1 MKKDNYEDIINLPH
15 YVSLKHPQMSMDAR
29 ASQFAPFA
37 ALTGYDDEI
46 KETAR
51 LTDKRIEIDDG
62 LKVVLNSKLQIIQE
76 NIKNNP
82 EVTFTYF
89 VYDKKKTGGKYIT
102 KMGIVKKI
110 NINQQYI
117 LLMDKTKIP
126 INEVINIQGCIFD
139 MIRDNN
145 LY

>member
-1 MKKDNYEDIINLPH
+1 MNKNYDDIINLPH
-15 YVSLKHPQMSMDAR
+15 FESKKHPRMSLEAR
-29 ASQFAPFA
+29 SAQFAPFA
-37 ALTGYDDEI
+37 ALNGYEDAV

-51 LTDKRIEIDDG
+51 LTEKRIEIDDG

>member
-15 YVSLKHPQMSMDAR
+15 HVSLKHPQMSMEAR
-29 ASQFAPFA
+29 AAQFAPFA
-37 ALTGYDDEI
+37 ALTGYDDAI

-62 LKVVLNSKLQIIQE
+62 LKVVLNNKLQIIQE
-76 NIKNNP
+76 NIKNNL

-89 VYDKKKTGGKYIT
+89 IKDKKKTGGKYIT
-102 KMGIVKKI
+102 KIGIVKKI
-110 NINQQYI
+110 DINQQYI

-126 INEVINIQGCIFD
+126 INEVINIQSSILDKF
-139 MIRDNN
+139 RDRN